1 MLLDLFRAVKTE
13 IAAARTRESARRL
26 DAADDATR
34 SEAESSDANE
44 DDDDDEEEE
53 IVVEEHPRLCRGSLS
68 TSTAALLAMIEP
80 DAARGKVLA
89 LSNGSFFR
97 EVLVE
102 MTKILAARHGDAAL
116 DAVGIVH
123 RLLWMRPDA
132 TLAERDSITSAL
144 VDIASGHR
152 ASSDDDEAS
161 NETSHEPNLSDDE
174 NMYDPHDLWD
184 WDAERGYVTNDR
196 DDGARF
202 IRFVGTRVEPR
213 RRLPPNPPLRRR
225 K

>member
-1 MLLDLFRAVKTE
+1 M
-13 IAAARTRESARRL
+13 
-26 DAADDATR
+26 
-34 SEAESSDANE
+34 
-44 DDDDDEEEE
+44 
-53 IVVEEHPRLCRGSLS
+53 VEEHTRLCRGSLS

-132 TLAERDSITSAL
+132 TLAERDSIASAL

-152 ASSDDDEAS
+152 A
-161 NETSHEPNLSDDE
+161 
-174 NMYDPHDLWD
+174 
-184 WDAERGYVTNDR
+184 V
-196 DDGARF
+196 
-202 IRFVGTRVEPR
+202 VR
-213 RRLPPNPPLRRR
+213 RRRSFERNGSFERNVSRTQPFGR
-225 K
+225 